1 MQHLVMVA
9 MLLELLIVSILIQ
22 LQLGPLALEQ
32 CPMRWSSG
40 VVHLVS
46 LQLPLHP
53 CGLISHFLPEMLHL
67 LDTQGM

>member
-1 MQHLVMVA
+1 

-22 LQLGPLALEQ
+22 LPLGPLALALEQ
-32 CPMRWSSG
+32 FLMRQSTG